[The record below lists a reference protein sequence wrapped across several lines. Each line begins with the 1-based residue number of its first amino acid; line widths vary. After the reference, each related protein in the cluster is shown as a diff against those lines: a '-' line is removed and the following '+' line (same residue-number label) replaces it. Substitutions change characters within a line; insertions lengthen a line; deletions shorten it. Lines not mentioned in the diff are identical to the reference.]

1 MIRKI
6 VNGLMTGSGVLAGVF
21 ILIAAFLVAFEVIMR
36 YVVNAPTTWSFN
48 ITQFFIIY
56 AAYLG
61 AAYTLRE
68 NHHVRVEF
76 FVDWLSR
83 YHLPSMLLRFICDL
97 LLLAFWGFATWSTYK
112 AAYFSYLISEVTQS
126 FIRFPLALPL
136 AAIVL
141 GGFLMCLQILIDIFA
156 LFRPQE
162 GGAK

>member
-6 VNGLMTGSGVLAGVF
+6 FKGLITGSGVLSGIF
-21 ILIAAFLVAFEVIMR
+21 ILIGAFLVAFEVVMR
-36 YVVNAPTTWSFN
+36 YIVNAPTTWSFN

-61 AAYTLRE
+61 AAYTLKE

-76 FVDWLSR
+76 FVDWLSQ
-83 YHLPSMLLRFICDL
+83 YHFPSTLLRFLCDL
-97 LLLAFWGFATWSTYK
+97 VLLVFWGFATWSTYK

-141 GGFLMCLQILIDIFA
+141 GGFLLCLQVLADMVAIL
-156 LFRPQE
+156 RPQE

>member
-6 VNGLMTGSGVLAGVF
+6 FNGLITGSGVLSGIF
-21 ILIAAFLVAFEVIMR
+21 ILIAAFLVAFEVVMR
-36 YVVNAPTTWSFN
+36 YIVNPPTTWSFN

-61 AAYTLRE
+61 AAYTLKE

-76 FVDWLSR
+76 FVDWLSQYR
-83 YHLPSMLLRFICDL
+83 FPSTLLRFLCDL
-97 LLLAFWGFATWSTYK
+97 VLLAFWGFATWSTYK

-141 GGFLMCLQILIDIFA
+141 GGFLLCLQVLADVVA
-156 LFRPQE
+156 VLRPQE
-162 GGAK
+162 GGEK

>member
-1 MIRKI
+1 MIRKMF
-6 VNGLMTGSGVLAGVF
+6 NGLITGRGMLSGIF
-21 ILIAAFLVAFEVIMR
+21 ILIAAFLVAFEVVMR
-36 YVVNAPTTWSFN
+36 YIVNAPTTWSFN

-61 AAYTLRE
+61 AAYTLKE

-83 YHLPSMLLRFICDL
+83 YRLPSTLLRFLCDL
-97 LLLAFWGFATWSTYK
+97 VLLAFWGFATWSTYK

-141 GGFLMCLQILIDIFA
+141 GSFLLCLQILADMVAI
-156 LFRPQE
+156 LRQE